1 MQEASS
7 SPQDVGGCQQLI
19 EELSAQLQASHAHLQ
34 EQASQLQEQQARLHD
49 RDTLVEEQAQTLD
62 ELQAARERLQ
72 RENETLELT
81 IEKLLRQL
89 YGNRRERVSEDPD
102 QLHLVFDGDDPAAR
116 DALADAAAEAQRI
129 IQEYTVRRQMSKP
142 SPPRDERFP
151 EHLPRVERIADVAE
165 TEKHCP
171 QHGERTF
178 IGYDE
183 TEKLMFEPPK
193 LYVLLTKYPKY
204 VCERQPACGVTQ
216 AERPTGLVAGDR
228 YDAGVAAEIIT
239 AKYAYHLP
247 FYRQQDWFAGSGWT
261 PSRSTLLNILSA
273 AEFVLQPL
281 ADHLRRLLL
290 ESGVLGC
297 DETPVTLVVPPVLP
311 QFAPSDPRAARIQEV
326 LGAALEQGKPSVK
339 ARMWAYRA
347 VDSPVNVFDFT
358 VSRHRDG
365 PDEILAG
372 YTGKLMAD
380 CWSGF
385 QQIELRSDA
394 RIQRGAC
401 WAHARRKVFEARA
414 SHPALASLLLA
425 LIRQLFDV
433 EDRGKSLTAAER
445 LELRQRESLPLLHR
459 LRALIDGEA
468 FRRVLPKSA
477 FAEALGYLRTHWPA
491 LLLYTTDGAMPIDNN
506 ETEHLMKQ
514 IALGRKNWL
523 MIGSVEAGN
532 RAATLLTIVSSAV
545 RNDLDVWAYLKDV
558 LDQLLAGSTDYASLQ
573 ADVWKQAHP
582 EAVRSY
588 RADERRDAA
597 DRRRL
602 RRARRRLQRATQKP
616 R

>member
-1 MQEASS
+1 MHEASS
-7 SPQDVGGCQQLI
+7 LPQDVPACQRLI
-19 EELSAQLQASHAHLQ
+19 EELSAQLEASHARL
-34 EQASQLQEQQARLHD
+34 LEQQAQLHD

-62 ELQAARERLQ
+62 ELQEARERLQ
-72 RENETLELT
+72 RANETLELT
-81 IEKLLRQL
+81 IQKLLRQL
-89 YGNRRERVSEDPD
+89 YGNRRERVTEDPA
-102 QLHLVFDGDDPAAR
+102 QRHLVFDGDDPAAR

-129 IQEYTVRRQMSKP
+129 LQEYTVRRQMPKP

-151 EHLPRVERIADVAE
+151 AHLPRVERIMDVAE
-165 TEKHCP
+165 EQKHCP
-171 QHGERTF
+171 QHGPRTL

-183 TEKLMFEPPK
+183 TEKLMYGPPK

-204 VCERQPACGVTQ
+204 ACERQPACGVTQ

-261 PSRSTLLNILSA
+261 PARSTLLNILAA
-273 AEFVLQPL
+273 AEFALRPL

-290 ESGVLGC
+290 QSGVLGC
-297 DETPVTLVVPPVLP
+297 DETSVTLVVPPALP
-311 QFAPSDPRAARIQEV
+311 QLDPNDPRAARIHEV
-326 LGAALEQGKPSVK
+326 LGAALEKGRPSVQ

-347 VDSPVNVFDFT
+347 VDAPVNVFDFT

-372 YTGKLMAD
+372 YAGKLMAD

-394 RIQRGAC
+394 RIGRGAC
-401 WAHARRKVFEARA
+401 WAHARRKVFEARVN
-414 SHPALASLLLA
+414 HPALASLLLA
-425 LIRQLFDV
+425 LIRQLFDI
-433 EDRGKSLTAAER
+433 EDRGKPMTPAER
-445 LELRQRESLPLLHR
+445 LALRQRESLPLLHR
-459 LRALIDGEA
+459 LRALIDAEE
-468 FRRVLPKSA
+468 FQRVLPKSV
-477 FAEALGYLRTHWPA
+477 FAEALGYLRNHWPA

-514 IALGRKNWL
+514 VAVGRKNWL

-532 RAATLLTIVSSAV
+532 RAATLLTIVSTAV

-558 LDQLLAGSTDYASLQ
+558 LEQLLAGSTDYASLQ

-588 RADERRDAA
+588 RTDERRDAA

-602 RRARRRLQRATQKP
+602 RRARRRLRQATQP